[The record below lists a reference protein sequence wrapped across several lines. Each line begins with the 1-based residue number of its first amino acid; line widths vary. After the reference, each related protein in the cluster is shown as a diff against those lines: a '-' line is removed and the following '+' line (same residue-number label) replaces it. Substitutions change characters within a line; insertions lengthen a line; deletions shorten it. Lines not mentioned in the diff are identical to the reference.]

1 MYQNINIK
9 LISYVFLQ
17 SIELG
22 DTGSRIERL
31 RRSEEDTKR
40 QADDNARIQIQ
51 VKRHQPVYYTFVLKP
66 TKIARFCF
74 APVYM
79 PIHFSYI

>member
-51 VKRHQPVYYTFVLKP
+51 VKKTPTRLLHICFKTYQNCTVL
-66 TKIARFCF
+66 FCTR
-74 APVYM
+74 
-79 PIHFSYI
+79 